1 MGIGLGLG
9 GIGSE
14 STQLNMSN
22 LSRSNLLNTCTN
34 LNYTN
39 YMNQNTQKKEYC
51 KEHNE
56 EVTYFCFD
64 CMNKCIC
71 AECVVH
77 GIHKNHDVLSI
88 KKAYPIIIER
98 VNK

>member
-1 MGIGLGLG
+1 
-9 GIGSE
+9 
-14 STQLNMSN
+14 MSN
-22 LSRSNLLNTCTN
+22 LSRSNLLNTNTN

-39 YMNQNTQKKEYC
+39 YGGMNQQAQKKEYC

-56 EVTYFCFD
+56 EVSYFCFE

-77 GIHKNHDVLSI
+77 GVHKNHDVMSI
-88 KKAYPIIIER
+88 KKAYPVIVEKVSKAIYIIFPL
-98 VNK
+98 